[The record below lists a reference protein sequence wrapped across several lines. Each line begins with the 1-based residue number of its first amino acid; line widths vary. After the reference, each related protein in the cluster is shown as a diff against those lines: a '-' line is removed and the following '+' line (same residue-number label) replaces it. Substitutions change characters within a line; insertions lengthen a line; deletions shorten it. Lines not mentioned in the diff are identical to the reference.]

1 VVGDNAQAQNKTQQD
16 KRYEMARRKKG
27 NPVHGWLVLDKPT
40 GATSTRAL
48 AIVKRLFNA
57 QKAGHAGT
65 LDPLA
70 TGVLPIAF
78 GEATKTTSFVVD
90 GTKTYRFTVA
100 WGVETDTD
108 DSEGDEVSRSD
119 ARPSPS
125 DIEALLPAF
134 TGTIEQV
141 PPAFS
146 AIKVNGQRAYDLA
159 REGEAVALSAREITV
174 DALRLVETDGRDGA
188 VLEATCGKGTY
199 VRALA
204 RDIGR
209 ELGCLGHVTQL
220 RRTQVG
226 NFLEQDA
233 QTIDDLTAAIERAGS
248 PTPLIDDLLPIE
260 AALDTLVGLRVEP
273 ADAAQLARG
282 QPVLIRGRDA
292 PDASKPVY
300 AMSKG
305 RVIALGEIDKGAL
318 KPTRVF
324 NFSK

>member
-1 VVGDNAQAQNKTQQD
+1 
-16 KRYEMARRKKG
+16 MARRKKG

-40 GATSTRAL
+40 GLTSTRAL
-48 AIVKRLFNA
+48 SIVKRLFNA

-78 GEATKTTSFVVD
+78 GEATKTCSYAVD

-108 DSEGDEVSRSD
+108 DSEGDAVAQAEL
-119 ARPSPS
+119 RPSKT
-125 DIEALLPAF
+125 DIESLLPAF
-134 TGTIEQV
+134 TGVIDQV

-146 AIKVNGQRAYDLA
+146 AIKIDGQRAYDLA
-159 REGEAVALSAREITV
+159 REGAPVELAARQITV
-174 DALRLVETDGRDGA
+174 DSLQLVEMDNTDTA
-188 VLEATCGKGTY
+188 VFEATCGKGTY

-209 ELGCLGHVTQL
+209 KLGCLGHVTQL
-220 RRTQVG
+220 RRTRVG
-226 NFLEQDA
+226 AFLEQDA
-233 QTIDDLTAAIERAGS
+233 HSIEDLRTMAEGEQGQDA
-248 PTPLIDDLLPIE
+248 LLSTLRPIE
-260 AALDTLVGLRVEP
+260 AALDGLVGLRVEP

-282 QPVLIRGRDA
+282 QAVLIRGRDA
-292 PDASKPVY
+292 PDATRPVY

-324 NFSK
+324 NFST

>member
-1 VVGDNAQAQNKTQQD
+1 
-16 KRYEMARRKKG
+16 MARRRKG

-40 GATSTRAL
+40 GVTSTRAL
-48 AIVKRLFNA
+48 AIVKRLLNA

-78 GEATKTTSFVVD
+78 GEATKTTSYAVD
-90 GTKTYRFTVA
+90 GTKTYQFRVA

-108 DSEGDEVSRSD
+108 DSEGDEVDRSD
-119 ARPSPS
+119 QRPSQADVEAVLPS
-125 DIEALLPAF
+125 F
-134 TGTIEQV
+134 TGVISQV

-146 AIKVNGQRAYDLA
+146 AIKINGQRAYDLA
-159 REGEAVALSAREITV
+159 REGAPVELAARAITV
-174 DALRLVETDGRDGA
+174 DAIQLVEMDGSDSA
-188 VLEATCGKGTY
+188 VFEATCGKGTY

-209 ELGCLGHVTQL
+209 KLGCLGHVTGL
-220 RRTQVG
+220 RRTRVG
-226 NFLEQDA
+226 TFLEQDA
-233 QTIDDLTAAIERAGS
+233 LSIDDLTAAVERDEGPDA
-248 PTPLIDDLLPIE
+248 LISRLLPIE

-273 ADAAQLARG
+273 SDAAQLARG
-282 QPVLIRGRDA
+282 QAVLIRGRDV
-292 PDASKPVY
+292 PDASRPVY

-324 NFSK
+324 NFGK

>member
-1 VVGDNAQAQNKTQQD
+1 
-16 KRYEMARRKKG
+16 MARRRKG

-40 GATSTRAL
+40 GVTSTRAL

-78 GEATKTTSFVVD
+78 GEATKTTSYAVD

-108 DSEGDEVSRSD
+108 DSEGDEVSRS
-119 ARPSPS
+119 AKRPSQAEV
-125 DIEALLPAF
+125 EAVLPAF
-134 TGTIEQV
+134 TGVIEQV

-146 AIKVNGQRAYDLA
+146 AIKIDGQRAYDLA
-159 REGEAVALSAREITV
+159 REGETVALGAREIRV
-174 DALRLVETDGRDGA
+174 DALQLIQMESPDSSVF
-188 VLEATCGKGTY
+188 EATCGKGTY

-209 ELGCLGHVTQL
+209 KLGCLGHVTQL
-220 RRTQVG
+220 RRTRVG

-233 QTIDDLTAAIERAGS
+233 LTMDDLTAAVERDAG
-248 PTPLIDDLLPIE
+248 PDAVVAKLLPIE

-273 ADAAQLARG
+273 SDAAQLARG

-292 PDASKPVY
+292 PDASRPVY
-300 AMSKG
+300 AISKG

-324 NFSK
+324 NFGK

>member
-1 VVGDNAQAQNKTQQD
+1 
-16 KRYEMARRKKG
+16 MARRKKG

-40 GATSTRAL
+40 GVTSTRAL
-48 AIVKRLFNA
+48 AIVKRLFDA

-78 GEATKTTSFVVD
+78 GEATKTASYAVD

-100 WGVETDTD
+100 WGIETDTD
-108 DSEGDEVSRSD
+108 DSEGDEVNRSD
-119 ARPSPS
+119 ARPTRA
-125 DIEALLPAF
+125 DIEAVLAAF
-134 TGTIEQV
+134 TGVIEQV

-159 REGEAVALSAREITV
+159 REGETVELSAREIRV
-174 DALRLVETDGRDGA
+174 DALRLVEVDSSNVA

-209 ELGCLGHVTQL
+209 KLGCLGHVTQL
-220 RRTQVG
+220 RRMRVG

-233 QTIDDLTAAIERAGS
+233 VTIDDLKAAIERSAG
-248 PTPLIDDLLPIE
+248 PDALIDDLLPIE
-260 AALDTLVGLRVEP
+260 AALDSLVALRIEP
-273 ADAAQLARG
+273 SDAAQLAQG
-282 QPVLIRGRDA
+282 QSVLIRGRDA

-305 RVIALGEIDKGAL
+305 RVVALGEIEKGAL

-324 NFSK
+324 NFGK